1 MLFII
6 ILQSDRGGIIIS
18 WSALKPEDRDRFGGS
33 VVKAVRSV
41 FFYAVFFI
49 STILFGIAAIAT
61 SFVTHKSNWAH
72 LVGRSWGNLNLW
84 AAGVKVR
91 VKGFENLDPR
101 RSYVFLSNHQ
111 GWFDIF
117 TLLGKLRVQFRWLA
131 KEELFKLFI
140 LGRAMRAAGYV
151 PIDRS
156 DRKKSLESLQ
166 RAAEKVQ
173 QGTSIVI
180 FPEGTRSPD
189 GVLQEFKK
197 GGFILAIK
205 SQQSLVP
212 VAISGSYRVLRKGEN
227 WMIEP
232 GVIDVTI
239 DKPIS
244 TVGLSIKDNETLM
257 QTVRETIRQHL
268 SPYER
273 GPLPEGEPSTN
284 NLPFDA

>member
-1 MLFII
+1 
-6 ILQSDRGGIIIS
+6 
-18 WSALKPEDRDRFGGS
+18 
-33 VVKAVRSV
+33 VKVVRSV

-61 SFVTHKSNWAH
+61 SFVTRRSNWAH
-72 LVGRSWGNLNLW
+72 LIGRSWGNLNLW

-91 VKGFENLDPR
+91 VTGFENLDPR
-101 RSYVFLSNHQ
+101 HSYVFLSNHQ

-131 KEELFKLFI
+131 KEELFKIFI

-156 DRKKSLESLQ
+156 DRKKALESLH

-173 QGTSIVI
+173 DGTSIVI

-197 GGFILAIK
+197 GGFLVAIK

-212 VAISGSYRVLRKGEN
+212 VAISGSYRVLRKRGD
-227 WMIEP
+227 WMIQP
-232 GVIDVTI
+232 GVIDVSI

-244 TVGLSIKDNETLM
+244 TIGLNIKDNEALM
-257 QTVRETIRQHL
+257 HTVRETIRQHL

-273 GPLPEGEPSTN
+273 GPVPEGEPPTN
-284 NLPFDA
+284 NLSTDA

>member
-1 MLFII
+1 M
-6 ILQSDRGGIIIS
+6 R
-18 WSALKPEDRDRFGGS
+18 RDRFGGS
-33 VVKAVRSV
+33 VVNVVRSV
-41 FFYAVFFI
+41 FFYTVFFV

-61 SFVTHKSNWAH
+61 SFVTRKSNWAH

-91 VKGFENLDPR
+91 VKGFENLDLRQP
-101 RSYVFLSNHQ
+101 YVFLSNHQ

-117 TLLGKLRVQFRWLA
+117 TILGKLRVQFRWLA
-131 KEELFKLFI
+131 KEELFKIFV
-140 LGRAMRAAGYV
+140 LGRAMRAAGYIS
-151 PIDRS
+151 IDRS
-156 DRKKSLESLQ
+156 DRKKAFESLH
-166 RAAEKVQ
+166 RAALKVQ
-173 QGTSIVI
+173 EGTSIVI

-197 GGFILAIK
+197 GGFILAVK

-212 VAISGSYRVLRKGEN
+212 VAISGSYRVLRKRGN
-227 WMIEP
+227 WMIQP
-232 GVIDVTI
+232 GTIDMII

-244 TVGLSIKDNETLM
+244 TAGLGIKDNEELM

-273 GPLPEGEPSTN
+273 GPSPEGEPSTK